1 MLIEF
6 TVTTRGQVHSLNA
19 VPKGATITFV
29 DGKECI
35 ARCEG
40 CGKPIV
46 EGEKYFCD
54 PEGVHL
60 CTSCECSLINEG
72 IGGEDPS
79 AEWHDEITH
88 DMALDAEDP
97 SLEGQRI

>member
-6 TVTTRGQVHSLNA
+6 QVMTRGQVHSLNA

-35 ARCEG
+35 ARCEW
-40 CGKPIV
+40 CGKPIL
-46 EGEKYFCD
+46 EGDKYFCD
-54 PEGVHL
+54 SEGVYL
-60 CTSCECSLINEG
+60 CPSCECSLMMN
-72 IGGEDPS
+72 
-79 AEWHDEITH
+79 DELEESPRYVTH
-88 DMALDAEDP
+88 EMALDAGDL